1 MHARRRRSTGQALV
15 EFPLVLPILLL
26 LVLGIV
32 EFSRVW
38 MVKQVI
44 TNAAR
49 EGARAGSAAGA
60 TTADVQA
67 TVTTYLD
74 VAGLGQGYGLQMA
87 GVGEMV
93 DPGTTTWVEVS
104 YDLETFSG
112 GLIPGWEGTVAVEH
126 RVTMRHE

>member
-1 MHARRRRSTGQALV
+1 
-15 EFPLVLPILLL
+15 
-26 LVLGIV
+26 
-32 EFSRVW
+32 

-67 TVTTYLD
+67 TVSNYLT
-74 VAGLGQGYGLQMA
+74 VAGLGQGYGLSMD
-87 GVGEMV
+87 GVGQEV
-93 DPGTTTWVEVS
+93 SPGTTTWVEVT

-112 GLIPGWEGTVAVEH
+112 GLIPGWAGTVAVEH